1 MATIHL
7 IDAKQA
13 RAYKHFV
20 FPALRFPLF
29 EPEGKD
35 LVFAAALDADEQ
47 AVGLAFGWGGANAEF
62 ELISIY
68 VTPLLRYHGI
78 GSRLLSAVEE
88 GFADK
93 GYTLGVHKYSLPVD
107 DQGFAR
113 FLMGQGWLYPTVRQL
128 ICKGDLEGF
137 CSTRWYRVRLPKD
150 FALKAWQEL
159 TEAERAGIA
168 ARTAREPGWYA
179 QDQDPFVYEIDCHE
193 PTSVAL
199 LKDGTV
205 VGWVLTHVRDGM
217 DSLRWTVSFVAP
229 ELSRAGHIVH
239 LWQEAARRQR
249 ERTTLKHLIW
259 GVPLTHPRMLDF
271 VRRRM
276 GEHLLSTA
284 YACTSVKPLGAAQAA
299 GP

>member
-1 MATIHL
+1 MTSIQL
-7 IDAKQA
+7 IGAERA
-13 RAYKHFV
+13 RAYEHFV

-29 EPEGKD
+29 EPEDKD
-35 LVFAAALDADEQ
+35 LVIAAALDADEQ
-47 AVGLAFGWGGANAEF
+47 ATGLAFGWGAPNGAF

-68 VTPLLRYHGI
+68 VAPLLRRQGI
-78 GSRLLSAVEE
+78 GAQLLAAVEQR
-88 GFADK
+88 FAAK
-93 GYTLGVHKYSLPVD
+93 GYTLGVHKYSLPAN

-137 CSTRWYRVRLPKD
+137 CGTRWYRVRLPKD
-150 FALKAWQEL
+150 FALKAWSEL
-159 TEAERAGIA
+159 TDAERAGIA
-168 ARTAREPGWYA
+168 ERSAREPNWYA
-179 QDQDPFVYEIDCHE
+179 RDQDPFVYEIDCHE

-229 ELSRAGHIVH
+229 ELSSAGHIVH

-249 ERTTLKHLIW
+249 ERTNLKHLIW
-259 GVPLTHPRMLDF
+259 GVPLTHPRMLGF
-271 VRRRM
+271 VQRRM
-276 GEHLLSTA
+276 GKHLLSTA
-284 YACTSVKPLGAAQAA
+284 YACTSVKPLDAVQA
-299 GP
+299 PQP